1 MLILNHPSYL
11 LLFFILIP
19 VFYYRHIWKKR
30 GGNIPLAFGTWN
42 GPGFNSKM
50 IFSKLLYGMSLVFF
64 WSGITLFIV
73 ALAGPAT
80 VRRERVYMSR
90 GIDMM
95 IVLDESPTMAAK
107 DRDFPKNRFETAKDV
122 IREFV
127 SRRNNDP
134 IGLVSFGK
142 DAALRMPPT
151 LDYQALLDRLGELII
166 MDLGDGTAIGM
177 GISVAAL
184 HLRDSSA
191 AEKVIILLTD
201 GKNNTG
207 EILPETAA
215 EISDQLGIRIYAIGI
230 GSESEVPIEFVNPKT
245 GAVYRGTVESGFNE
259 ELLLQIAETSQGAYF
274 RASDSGTL
282 QFIFQSIDSI
292 ETTENRVRLVV
303 HSESHHRIFILIGF
317 ILILSDYLIR
327 KLLLR
332 EVL

>member
-1 MLILNHPSYL
+1 MLILDHPSYL
-11 LLFFILIP
+11 LLFFIIIP
-19 VFYYRHIWKKR
+19 VFYYRHIWRKR

-42 GPGFNSKM
+42 GPGFNSKR
-50 IFSKLLYGMSLVFF
+50 IFSKLVYVLSLVFF
-64 WSGITLFIV
+64 WTGITLFIF
-73 ALAGPAT
+73 ALAGPVT

-95 IVLDESPTMAAK
+95 IVLDESPSMAAK
-107 DRDFPKNRFETAKDV
+107 DFPGNRFETAKDV
-122 IREFV
+122 IWEFV

-215 EISDQLGIRIYAIGI
+215 KISEQLGIRIYAIGI
-230 GSESEVPIEFVNPKT
+230 GSESEVPIEVVNPRT
-245 GAVYRGTVESGFNE
+245 GAVYRGTVEKGFNE
-259 ELLLQIAETSQGAYF
+259 ELLLQIAEISQGAYF

-282 QFIFQSIDSI
+282 QFIFQAIDSI

-303 HSESHHRIFILIGF
+303 HSESHHRIFIFIGF
-317 ILILSDYLIR
+317 FLILFDYLIR

>member
-1 MLILNHPSYL
+1 MLILDHPSYL
-11 LLFFILIP
+11 LLFFIIIP

-30 GGNIPLAFGTWN
+30 GGNISLAFGTWN
-42 GPGFNSKM
+42 GPGFNSKR
-50 IFSKLLYGMSLVFF
+50 IFSKLVYVLSLVFF
-64 WSGITLFIV
+64 WTGITLFIF
-73 ALAGPAT
+73 ALAGPVT

-95 IVLDESPTMAAK
+95 IVLDESPSMAAK
-107 DRDFPKNRFETAKDV
+107 DFPGNRFETAKDV

-151 LDYQALLDRLGELII
+151 LDYKALLDRLGELII

-215 EISDQLGIRIYAIGI
+215 KISDQLGIRIYAVGI
-230 GSESEVPIEFVNPKT
+230 GSESEVPIEVVNPKT
-245 GAVYRGTVESGFNE
+245 GAIYRGTVEKGFNE
-259 ELLLQIAETSQGAYF
+259 ELLLQIAEISQGAYF

-282 QFIFQSIDSI
+282 QFIFQAIDSI

-303 HSESHHRIFILIGF
+303 HSESHHRIFIFIGF